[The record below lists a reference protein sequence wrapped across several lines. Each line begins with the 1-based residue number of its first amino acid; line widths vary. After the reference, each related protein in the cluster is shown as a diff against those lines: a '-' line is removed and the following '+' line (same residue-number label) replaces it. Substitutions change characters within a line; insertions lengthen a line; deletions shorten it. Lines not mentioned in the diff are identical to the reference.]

1 MLNYQRVIFSDG
13 LDMFARNKLGFCAS
27 GQPLQFAA
35 PDTAHATGVT
45 IAFIA
50 GGDEGTTQ
58 MNQSLLDSELLDFAD
73 WWGLSDVDLF
83 LGSENPM
90 LAWS

>member
-1 MLNYQRVIFSDG
+1 MILVIFSDG
-13 LDMFARNKLGFCAS
+13 LDMLARNKLGFCAS

-90 LAWS
+90 LA